1 MYVRISG
8 RVRLNS
14 HSLNTQGGGGT
25 NYIEIT
31 KARVSLR
38 SGEGWKI
45 VEVPAISGNMLK
57 HWHFVAFVDSFRR
70 TNYAN
75 NLTSRAIR
83 YNATR
88 FAREEETHSKVDGT
102 PVELEDEGKIIK
114 EFADADVHGFLAPKK
129 GSRRVSLVKTSF
141 LLPTED
147 FIESVDERLV
157 HAVKHNRVD
166 VDETGKISSGKET
179 AMMLFN
185 REYATGVYGFS
196 LVLDLGIVGI
206 PQSKPWNSEENRPNL
221 VLGEDERK
229 ARISSALKALIN
241 LLSGSMGANLSR
253 SFPVIKLE
261 EFIAVSGERPMPAL
275 VHGFYKDYIEES
287 AKLLRGVADF
297 FPFRAYHS
305 PGIEFPIEGGEEVS
319 SIGELVSKL
328 LESTG
333 GTN

>member
-1 MYVRISG
+1 MYLRISG

-38 SGEGWKI
+38 SGEGWRI

-88 FAREEETHSKVDGT
+88 FAKGEDKHNKVDGT
-102 PVELEDEGKIIK
+102 PVKLDDEGKIIE
-114 EFADADVHGFLAPKK
+114 EFADADVHGFLAPQT
-129 GSRRVSLVKTSF
+129 GVRRVSLVKTSF

-166 VDETGKISSGKET
+166 VDEAGKISAGEET

-196 LVLDLGIVGI
+196 LVLDLGMVGI
-206 PQSKPWNSEENRPNL
+206 PQSKPWNSEGNRPNL
-221 VLGEDERK
+221 VLSDDERE
-229 ARISSALKALIN
+229 ARVSSALEALIN

-253 SFPVIKLE
+253 SYPVIKLE

-287 AKLLRGVADF
+287 ARLLRGVADF
-297 FPFRAYHS
+297 FSFRAYHS
-305 PGIEFPIEGGEEVS
+305 PGIEFPIEGSEEVG

-333 GTN
+333 GKN